1 MAITRQEAQEQ
12 ILAELASATDRVAL
26 AVACLGEAYEQL
38 SDDEGDR
45 LEADMFRPAQKA
57 YGLGKRTHDGFA
69 KRVSRPALSLE
80 PPSPGRPSQGA
91 KAFVERAVE
100 AAADAD
106 QMIAEL
112 QDSML
117 PIESGDAELRAGLA
131 AARASLDGV
140 PAGAKPFL
148 STLGR

>member
-12 ILAELASATDRVAL
+12 ILQELASATDRIAL
-26 AVACLGEAYEQL
+26 AVACLGEAYELL
-38 SDDEGDR
+38 SVDAADR
-45 LEADMFRPAQKA
+45 LEEELFRPAQKA
-57 YGLGKRTHDGFA
+57 YGRGKRTHDHFA
-69 KRVSRPALSLE
+69 ERVGRPALQLE
-80 PPSPGRPSQGA
+80 APSAGRTSQGI

-100 AAADAD
+100 AAEDAD

-131 AARASLDGV
+131 EVRELLGRIPKAAT
-140 PAGAKPFL
+140 PFL